1 MTKRIIFI
9 VFFIVL
15 NVMQCFSQE
24 EKMSITDAN
33 LLRGNIIEKSKKTLT
48 IVSGFE
54 QFKHLDFLSNDIKSD
69 GNLVYKSPNHIKW
82 EYTSPFI
89 YSVVFKNDKLFIND
103 DGLKS
108 NIDLSSN
115 KTFKSLNNLIIKSVN
130 GNMFD
135 DKLFDMQYFKNT
147 SNYIVKFLPKENGL
161 KSIINEFILSFD
173 RKSLHVVE
181 IIMKESTEDYTLL
194 KFLNQK
200 INTPVSDAVFS
211 N

>member
-173 RKSLHVVE
+173 RKSLDVVE